1 MKKVIVTEQQLG
13 DLVQNLTTTNPN
25 FTADEIS
32 DDCTCNDYSMMYG
45 CYDCHLCCQNK
56 GGYTESDSDFA
67 PITGMGTVEYSYRD
81 PAEIATSNAS
91 SSFGYVPQR

>member
-13 DLVQNLTTTNPN
+13 DLVQNLTTTDPS
-25 FTADEIS
+25 FIDDEIS

-56 GGYTESDSDFA
+56 GGYTESDSEFA
-67 PITGMGTVEYSYRD
+67 PIAGMGTVEYSYRD
-81 PAEIATSNAS
+81 PAEIATTNAS
-91 SSFGYVPQR
+91 SSFGYVRQK